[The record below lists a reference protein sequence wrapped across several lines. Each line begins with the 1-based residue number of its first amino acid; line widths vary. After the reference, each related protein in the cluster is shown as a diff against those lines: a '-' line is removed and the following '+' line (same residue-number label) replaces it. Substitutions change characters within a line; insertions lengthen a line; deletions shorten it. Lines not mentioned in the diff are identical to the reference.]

1 MIAIPRRRFL
11 ALSAAMLPG
20 ATLARPALAHH
31 GWGGYDTTRSFTVTG
46 EIIESSYANP
56 HCEITMQVEGKLW
69 HFVLAPPS
77 RMGRRGVTEE
87 MIAPGKT
94 CTVFGHPHTSKPD
107 EARIEYMIIDGNRHE
122 LR

>member
-1 MIAIPRRRFL
+1 MTTISRRLFL
-11 ALSAAMLPG
+11 ATAAAVPG
-20 ATLARPALAHH
+20 AALAPNASAHH
-31 GWGGYDTTRSFTVTG
+31 GWGGYDTNKSFTVTG
-46 EIIESSYANP
+46 EILESSYANP
-56 HCEITMQVEGKLW
+56 HCEISMQVEGKLW

-94 CTVFGHPHTSKPD
+94 CTVFGYPHTTEPD
-107 EARIEYMIIDGNRHE
+107 EARIEYMIIDGTRYE